1 MRLEGKVALV
11 TGSARGIGKAIAM
24 RLAEEGAN
32 LIRTDINIEASEA
45 TAKEIEGLGRK
56 ALAVKCDVSKR
67 DEVDNLVAKSL
78 EAFGQIDILV
88 NNAGI
93 TRDGLFMR
101 MKEEQWDLV
110 MNVNLKSVFNVT
122 QEVFT
127 KSMMK
132 KKAGSIINISSLVGI
147 VGNPGQANYC
157 AAKAGVIGFT
167 KALAKEIA
175 SRGVR
180 VNAIAPGF
188 INTEMTAAIPEK
200 LQEEMMKSIPMGRG
214 GNPKEIAD
222 AVLYLASDES
232 SYVTSQVLS
241 INGGWA

>member
-11 TGSARGIGKAIAM
+11 TGSARGIGKAIAL
-24 RLAEEGAN
+24 RLAQEGAD
-32 LIRTDINIEASEA
+32 LIITDINMEASEA
-45 TAKEIEGLGRK
+45 TAKEIEGMGRK
-56 ALAVKCDVSKR
+56 AIAVKCDVSKR
-67 DEVDNLVAKSL
+67 DEVNELVAKSL
-78 EAFGQIDILV
+78 EKFGQIDVLV

-110 MNVNLKSVFNVT
+110 MDVNLKSVFNVT

-132 KKAGSIINISSLVGI
+132 KKSGSIINISSLVGI
-147 VGNPGQANYC
+147 VGNMGQANYC

-167 KALAKEIA
+167 KALAKEV
-175 SRGVR
+175 SNRGVR
-180 VNAIAPGF
+180 VNAVAPGF

-200 LQEEMMKSIPMGRG
+200 MQEEMMKSIPMGRG
-214 GNPKEIAD
+214 GEPKEIAD

-232 SYVTSQVLS
+232 SYVAGQVLS

>member
-11 TGSARGIGKAIAM
+11 TGSAQGIGKAIAS

-32 LIRTDINIEASEA
+32 IVITDINIEASQEA
-45 TAKEIEGLGRK
+45 AKEIENLGRK
-56 ALAVKCDVSKR
+56 SLAVQCDVSKR
-67 DEVDNLVAKSL
+67 DEVNELVAKTL
-78 EAFGQIDILV
+78 ETFGQIDILV

-101 MKEEQWDLV
+101 MKEEQWDAV
-110 MNVNLKSVFNVT
+110 MNVNLKSMFNVT

-127 KSMMK
+127 KAMMK
-132 KKAGSIINISSLVGI
+132 KKVGSIVNLSSLVAI
-147 VGNPGQANYC
+147 VGNAGQANYC

-167 KALAKEIA
+167 KSLSKEIS

-180 VNAIAPGF
+180 INAVAPGF
-188 INTEMTAAIPEK
+188 IKTEMTAAIPDK
-200 LQEEMMKSIPMGRG
+200 MQEEMINGIPMGRG
-214 GNPKEIAD
+214 GEPKEIAD
-222 AVLYLASDES
+222 AVLYLASDEA
-232 SYVTSQVLS
+232 SYVTGQVLS